1 MDPLLILMGV
11 LIQFQIM
18 YRNLSLSKLL
28 LDPNHENVYF
38 FFSNLSLRGKEAY
51 EQATAVKEQ
60 TEDGRRK
67 VLDQRSNWA

>member
-1 MDPLLILMGV
+1 M
-11 LIQFQIM
+11 QFENPISHF
-18 YRNLSLSKLL
+18 LSDFWSRECL
-28 LDPNHENVYF
+28 F
-38 FFSNLSLRGKEAY
+38 FLSNLSLRGKEAY